1 LSLARPPLA
10 GRKMPEY
17 NRNAPAND
25 YRQTNIAKTTTLL
38 R

>member
-1 LSLARPPLA
+1 
-10 GRKMPEY
+10 MPEY